1 MVLQKGEA
9 FLEHS
14 FSGDAQKRDVEL
26 QRYSDD
32 RLRHAI
38 SGSNLGK
45 TSKKTYIER
54 LNALQNMTGKT
65 LLELLSKPKITYS
78 FLVSRYDQVQS
89 RKAYINAIL
98 TLYKHL
104 PSLKEDFA
112 DAHATWR
119 EYFDVVHRASEERY
133 DNNTPSV
140 KQQMAFM
147 PWDKIIEARDKLP
160 DDSVEYLFLCCH
172 TMIPPIRAD
181 LDHVKFYINETP
193 SSLENP
199 NYILITRGKSG
210 PWKMTLVLTEFK
222 TSKALK
228 SYQKVLPAELCA
240 VIKKSLLRFP
250 RDYLFVSSITGKPF
264 NSPATYTR
272 FANRILH
279 RVLKPYKVT
288 ISMLRHIFVSSL
300 DHSRLTSGQKSQIA
314 KDMMH
319 SPIMFDKY
327 RLFFDESASDLD
339 SYVLDIDDA
348 KSATGSSKR
357 CLCRCVDV

>member
-1 MVLQKGEA
+1 MVQ
-9 FLEHS
+9 LEH
-14 FSGDAQKRDVEL
+14 
-26 QRYSDD
+26 YSDD
-32 RLRHAI
+32 RLRLAI
-38 SGSNLGK
+38 SNSNLGK
-45 TSKKTYIER
+45 ISKKTYLER

-65 LLELLSKPKITYS
+65 LLDLLSKPKNTYS

-98 TLYKHL
+98 TLFKHL
-104 PSLKEDFA
+104 PSLKEDYK
-112 DAHATWR
+112 DCHVSWR
-119 EYFDVVHRASEERY
+119 GYFDIVHKASEERY
-133 DNNTPSV
+133 DNNTPSTR
-140 KQQMAFM
+140 QQMAFM

-181 LDHVKFYINETP
+181 LDHVRFYINEAP
-193 SSLENP
+193 SPPSTP
-199 NYILITRGKSG
+199 NYILITRGRSG

-228 SYQKVLPAELCA
+228 CYQKVLPPELCA

-250 RDYLFVSSITGKPF
+250 REYLFVSSVTGKPF
-264 NSPATYTR
+264 NSPATYTK
-272 FANRILH
+272 FANRILE
-279 RVLKPYKVT
+279 RVLRPYKVT

-300 DHSRLTSGQKSQIA
+300 DHGKMTSGQKSQIA

-327 RLFFDESASDLD
+327 RLFFDETSPDLD

-348 KSATGSSKR
+348 GSATGSSKR
-357 CLCRCVDV
+357 CLCRCVDA